1 MVFIKKVERGDKN
14 YYYLVQSIR
23 NGKKTTHRTIKRLT
37 AEEAGDPGFIDRFM
51 NENPWLNSNLQ
62 ALIVAAGKSTRLYP
76 LTKDMPKC
84 LIQIGGETIIARHIR
99 HIAKK

>member
-1 MVFIKKVERGDKN
+1 MLELVFIKKVERDDKI

-23 NGKKTTHRTIKRLT
+23 NGDKTSHRTIKRVT
-37 AEEAGDPGFIDRFM
+37 AEEAGDPGFIVRFM
-51 NENPWLNSNLQ
+51 DENPWLNSKLQ

-84 LIQIGGETIIARHIR
+84 LIQIGGEMIL
-99 HIAKK
+99 